1 MCVFSFPL
9 DIDECNPNPCLNGA
23 VCVDG
28 INGYSCVCPAG
39 FSGINCETSKDLE
52 QINYTYGGNFEVKT
66 L

>member
-1 MCVFSFPL
+1 MFSFPL

-39 FSGINCETSKDLE
+39 FSGINCETSKDWK